1 MVLVEKKGAG
11 SFVVP
16 DEQAEALGLSKGKK
30 YEISKARDDLFVLA
44 EITAKKSAAELDKV
58 VFSLLAEKKLADR
71 VEGKFEEFLSS
82 DERARLAELIK
93 EGRVIPFRLSDQ
105 YRKAV
110 YKTKEEVEQA
120 RPEPFEPERVK
131 TAVGTTAPA
140 KPVLPERPV
149 AQEKP
154 AVQQKPA
161 AEWKEPARSPVKQ
174 QPADLQAESEEDT
187 EKVPISPMFLPSL
200 KGTPQPQRAPQAPQ
214 EAKPAYTLERDSF
227 TVLATEAEA
236 KQLCNERSDEIR
248 RRELF
253 GIKSFGGEYFVIKA
267 AMYER
272 LAPAV
277 LGLMRKKSRAT
288 AEEISVDLKLNK
300 QLVIVI
306 CEFLKEEG
314 EITERRKEL
323 FEFVS

>member
-11 SFVVP
+11 SFVIP

-30 YEISKARDDLFVLA
+30 YEISKATDGVFVL
-44 EITAKKSAAELDKV
+44 TELDNSI
-58 VFSLLAEKKLADR
+58 FDLLAEKKLADR

-131 TAVGTTAPA
+131 TAVGTAAPS

-149 AQEKP
+149 IQEKP
-154 AVQQKPA
+154 AVQPKPA
-161 AEWKEPARSPVKQ
+161 PEWREPAKSPVKQ
-174 QPADLQAESEEDT
+174 PSTEMQIEKEEEAESDRA
-187 EKVPISPMFLPSL
+187 PISPMFLPSM
-200 KGTPQPQRAPQAPQ
+200 KGTQPQRAPQAPQ

-236 KQLCNERSDEIR
+236 KQLCNERNDEIR

-272 LAPAV
+272 LAPMV
-277 LGLMRKKSRAT
+277 LGMMRKKSRAT
-288 AEEISVDLKLNK
+288 AEEISIELKLNR